1 MTAPVRSGRRPDLVV
16 AVTDALGRPVRQPG
30 LTRWLRVAAPPGTRG
45 TLTIALV
52 SDARMRALNRRF
64 RGMDR
69 VTDVLS
75 FPMGPAPADHSGGR
89 VGDAQL
95 GDVVI
100 ALGRAERQARAMG
113 HARLTELK
121 VLALHGV
128 LHLLGHDHE
137 TDDGAMSRAERRCLR
152 RGGLAHGLLGRS
164 DVVPVVSPPRRTG
177 RGARRGT

>member
-1 MTAPVRSGRRPDLVV
+1 
-16 AVTDALGRPVRQPG
+16 
-30 LTRWLRVAAPPGTRG
+30 
-45 TLTIALV
+45 
-52 SDARMRALNRRF
+52 MRALNRRF